1 MFDTARLICF
11 GARFAARYLPPT
23 LSFRNYKVV
32 FRWAD
37 VADVLARD
45 GDFRIAPVNQKRIEG
60 VMGPF
65 ILGMDRS
72 KELFAQRV
80 AVYDAMKSADLA
92 PIRHILATEP
102 TELLAAAAVGGQIDV
117 VNGYARKVAGHV
129 ATALF
134 GISGPSEGDLLRVA
148 RAVFHE
154 TFLNLGDDEKIRNT
168 GVAAGNELE
177 TWIAAEREARLDS
190 GKFGNDVLGRLLEM
204 EQAKALTGAEV
215 GHVLAGLLEI
225 RATTAAGDDAHAKA
239 ELEAY
244 VRNTLAFRG
253 FVDYRRS
260 FEVAGVASEVL
271 DELENHLNSGAAE
284 VVRPALLRALTRLR
298 KIIEQADDS
307 SGSIGDECQRAAD
320 LYARACRLGEP
331 DPVKLATWL
340 VKFRADS
347 PGWPNLVLADFVDA
361 FDEQAL
367 GTYRRAVAA
376 LDRKLADRDQWGR
389 FEVDAMLLELADH
402 DGDVDRAVH
411 LLAQREH
418 PQYGAIVDRL
428 RAAGRTEDAVAWI
441 DRAVADGRVTSHGG
455 GNAYWLSPDDVAE
468 TYQGLGRIEDAVAV
482 LRADFVRQPSV
493 PAYRVL
499 LDFAAGIDRADTE
512 RTWAFDHAR
521 QLASDRFAAGAVL
534 VQLSLS
540 EGDVD
545 AAWLAADR
553 YGPGW
558 AWRELA
564 DRGAEARPVEAADL
578 YRPQLENDLRHP
590 NTKLYPGI
598 AATLATMAE
607 LYERG
612 GRSADF
618 ASFIAQI
625 RQDYGRRPSLMKAL
639 DAKGL

>member
-1 MFDTARLICF
+1 VPLSETTLLEVAGDLVYARGEDYVRYVRGLRTTASKAYASIQAKNVYQVELDWSGPLPDGSCTCRHHADGNFCKHLVATGLAAIDT
-11 GARFAARYLPPT
+11 G
-23 LSFRNYKVV
+23 
-32 FRWAD
+32 
-37 VADVLARD
+37 
-45 GDFRIAPVNQKRIEG
+45 
-60 VMGPF
+60 
-65 ILGMDRS
+65 
-72 KELFAQRV
+72 RV
-80 AVYDAMKSADLA
+80 AVDDTASSTA
-92 PIRHILATEP
+92 E
-102 TELLAAAAVGGQIDV
+102 AAVEAAVQAMDV
-117 VNGYARKVAGHV
+117 D
-129 ATALF
+129 
-134 GISGPSEGDLLRVA
+134 ELRELVMTLA
-148 RAVFHE
+148 QR
-154 TFLNLGDDEKIRNT
+154 DD
-168 GVAAGNELE
+168 GV
-177 TWIAAEREARLDS
+177 RR
-190 GKFGNDVLGRLLEM
+190 
-204 EQAKALTGAEV
+204 
-215 GHVLAGLLEI
+215 LLEI
-225 RATTAAGDDAHAKA
+225 RATTAAGDNAHAKA

-253 FVDYRRS
+253 LIDYRRS
-260 FEVAGVASEVL
+260 FEVAGMASDVL

-284 VVRPALLRALTRLR
+284 TVRPALLQAVTRLR
-298 KIIEQADDS
+298 KITGQAGDS
-307 SGSIGDECQRAAD
+307 SGSIGGECQRAAD
-320 LYARACRLGEP
+320 LYALACRLGEP

-347 PGWPNLVLADFVDA
+347 PGWPHLVLADFVGS

-376 LDRKLADRDQWGR
+376 LDRKLVGQDHWKR

-411 LLAQREH
+411 LLSQREH
-418 PQYGAIVDRL
+418 PEYGAIVDRL

-455 GNAYWLSPDDVAE
+455 GNAYWLSPDDVAA

-482 LRADFVRQPSV
+482 LRADFIREPSV
-493 PAYRVL
+493 QNYCALR
-499 LDFAAGIDRADTE
+499 DFAAGVERADTE

-521 QLASDRFAAGAVL
+521 QLATDRFAAGAVL

-540 EGDVD
+540 EGDVE
-545 AAWLAADR
+545 AAWQAADR

-564 DRGAEARPVEAADL
+564 DRGAEARPVDAADL
-578 YRPQLENDLRHP
+578 YRPQLEKDLRHP
-590 NTKLYPGI
+590 NSKLYPDI

>member
-1 MFDTARLICF
+1 VALSETTLLKVAGDLVYARGEDYVRYVRGLRITDFKAYASIQAKNVYQVELDWSGPLPDGSCTCRHHADGNFCKHLVATGLAAIDT
-11 GARFAARYLPPT
+11 G
-23 LSFRNYKVV
+23 
-32 FRWAD
+32 
-37 VADVLARD
+37 
-45 GDFRIAPVNQKRIEG
+45 
-60 VMGPF
+60 
-65 ILGMDRS
+65 
-72 KELFAQRV
+72 RV
-80 AVYDAMKSADLA
+80 AVDDTASSTAN
-92 PIRHILATEP
+92 
-102 TELLAAAAVGGQIDV
+102 AALEAAVQAMDV
-117 VNGYARKVAGHV
+117 D
-129 ATALF
+129 
-134 GISGPSEGDLLRVA
+134 ELRELVMSLA
-148 RAVFHE
+148 QR
-154 TFLNLGDDEKIRNT
+154 DD
-168 GVAAGNELE
+168 GV
-177 TWIAAEREARLDS
+177 RR
-190 GKFGNDVLGRLLEM
+190 
-204 EQAKALTGAEV
+204 
-215 GHVLAGLLEI
+215 LLEI
-225 RATTAAGDDAHAKA
+225 RATTAAGDDADAKA

-260 FEVAGVASEVL
+260 FDVASVASEVL

-284 VVRPALLRALTRLR
+284 TVRPALLRAVTRLR
-298 KIIEQADDS
+298 KITGQADDS
-307 SGSIGDECQRAAD
+307 SGSIGDQCQRAAD
-320 LYARACRLGEP
+320 LYARACRLGQP

-347 PGWPNLVLADFVDA
+347 PGWPTLTLSDFVDS
-361 FDEQAL
+361 FDEHAME
-367 GTYRRAVAA
+367 TYRRGVAA
-376 LDRKLADRDQWGR
+376 LDRKLADRNQFQR

-402 DGDVDRAVH
+402 DGDIDRAVH
-411 LLAQREH
+411 LLAQGDH
-418 PQYGAIVDRL
+418 PQYGAVVDRL
-428 RAAGRTEDAVAWI
+428 RANGRTEDAVAWI

-455 GNAYWLSPDDVAE
+455 GNAYWLSPDDVAR
-468 TYQGLGRIEDAVAV
+468 TYLGLDRIDDAVGV

-493 PAYRVL
+493 GAYSVL
-499 LDFAAGIDRADTE
+499 LDFAAGVDRADTE

-521 QLASDRFAAGAVL
+521 QLATDRFAAGAVL
-534 VQLSLS
+534 VQLHMSD
-540 EGDVD
+540 GDID
-545 AAWLAADR
+545 AAWQAADR

-578 YRPQLENDLRHP
+578 YRPQLETDLRYP

>member
-1 MFDTARLICF
+1 MAES
-11 GARFAARYLPPT
+11 GARIRHHGDVSLSEMSLLKAAGDLVYARGEDYVRYVRGLRTTAFKAYASIQAKQVYSVELDWSGPLPDGSCTCRHHADGNFCKHLVATGLAAIDTGQVAVDDTTGSSAEAALEAAVQAMDVDELRELVVT
-23 LSFRNYKVV
+23 L
-32 FRWAD
+32 
-37 VADVLARD
+37 
-45 GDFRIAPVNQKRIEG
+45 
-60 VMGPF
+60 
-65 ILGMDRS
+65 
-72 KELFAQRV
+72 AQR
-80 AVYDAMKSADLA
+80 
-92 PIRHILATEP
+92 
-102 TELLAAAAVGGQIDV
+102 
-117 VNGYARKVAGHV
+117 
-129 ATALF
+129 
-134 GISGPSEGDLLRVA
+134 
-148 RAVFHE
+148 
-154 TFLNLGDDEKIRNT
+154 DD
-168 GVAAGNELE
+168 GV
-177 TWIAAEREARLDS
+177 R
-190 GKFGNDVLGRLLEM
+190 RLLE
-204 EQAKALTGAEV
+204 V
-215 GHVLAGLLEI
+215 
-225 RATTAAGDDAHAKA
+225 RATTASGGDTHAKA

-260 FEVAGVASEVL
+260 FEVAEAASELL

-284 VVRPALLRALTRLR
+284 VARPALLRALTRLR
-298 KIIEQADDS
+298 KLLEQVDDS
-307 SGSIGDECQRAAD
+307 SGSIGDQCQRAAD
-320 LYARACRLGEP
+320 LYAQACRLGEP

-347 PGWPNLVLADFVDA
+347 PGWPNVVLADFVDA
-361 FDEQAL
+361 FGERAL

-376 LDRKLADRDQWGR
+376 LDRKLEDRDQWGR

-411 LLAQREH
+411 LLAEREQ

-428 RAAGRTEDAVAWI
+428 RAAGRTDDAVAWI
-441 DRAVADGRVTSHGG
+441 DRAVADGRISSHGG
-455 GNAYWLSPDDVAE
+455 GNEYWLSPDDVAA
-468 TYQGLGRIEDAVAV
+468 TYRGLGRIEDAVAV

-493 PAYRVL
+493 PTYRVL

-521 QLASDRFAAGAVL
+521 QVATDRHAAGAVL

-545 AAWLAADR
+545 AAWQAADR

-564 DRGAEARPVEAADL
+564 ARGAEARPVEAADL
-578 YRPQLENDLRHP
+578 YRPQLESDLRHP

-618 ASFIAQI
+618 TSFIAQI

-639 DAKGL
+639 DANGL

>member
-1 MFDTARLICF
+1 MINGGGSKSTQCCWSSPITTA
-11 GARFAARYLPPT
+11 T
-23 LSFRNYKVV
+23 S
-32 FRWAD
+32 
-37 VADVLARD
+37 
-45 GDFRIAPVNQKRIEG
+45 
-60 VMGPF
+60 
-65 ILGMDRS
+65 
-72 KELFAQRV
+72 
-80 AVYDAMKSADLA
+80 
-92 PIRHILATEP
+92 T
-102 TELLAAAAVGGQIDV
+102 
-117 VNGYARKVAGHV
+117 
-129 ATALF
+129 
-134 GISGPSEGDLLRVA
+134 GPS
-148 RAVFHE
+148 
-154 TFLNLGDDEKIRNT
+154 T
-168 GVAAGNELE
+168 
-177 TWIAAEREARLDS
+177 
-190 GKFGNDVLGRLLEM
+190 
-204 EQAKALTGAEV
+204 
-215 GHVLAGLLEI
+215 
-225 RATTAAGDDAHAKA
+225 
-239 ELEAY
+239 
-244 VRNTLAFRG
+244 
-253 FVDYRRS
+253 
-260 FEVAGVASEVL
+260 
-271 DELENHLNSGAAE
+271 
-284 VVRPALLRALTRLR
+284 
-298 KIIEQADDS
+298 
-307 SGSIGDECQRAAD
+307 C
-320 LYARACRLGEP
+320 
-331 DPVKLATWL
+331 
-340 VKFRADS
+340 
-347 PGWPNLVLADFVDA
+347 
-361 FDEQAL
+361 
-367 GTYRRAVAA
+367 
-376 LDRKLADRDQWGR
+376 
-389 FEVDAMLLELADH
+389 
-402 DGDVDRAVH
+402 
-411 LLAQREH
+411 LAQREH

-521 QLASDRFAAGAVL
+521 QLAASDRYAAGAVL
-534 VQLSLS
+534 VQLLLS

-545 AAWLAADR
+545 AAWQAADR

>member
-1 MFDTARLICF
+1 MPLSETTLLKVAGDLVYARGEGYVRYVRGLRTTDFKAYASIQAKNVYSVELDWSGSLPDGSCTCRHHADGNF
-11 GARFAARYLPPT
+11 CKHLVATGLAAID
-23 LSFRNYKVV
+23 S
-32 FRWAD
+32 
-37 VADVLARD
+37 
-45 GDFRIAPVNQKRIEG
+45 G
-60 VMGPF
+60 
-65 ILGMDRS
+65 
-72 KELFAQRV
+72 RV
-80 AVYDAMKSADLA
+80 AVEDTASSTA
-92 PIRHILATEP
+92 E
-102 TELLAAAAVGGQIDV
+102 AALEAAVQAMDV
-117 VNGYARKVAGHV
+117 D
-129 ATALF
+129 
-134 GISGPSEGDLLRVA
+134 ELREVVMTLA
-148 RAVFHE
+148 QR
-154 TFLNLGDDEKIRNT
+154 DD
-168 GVAAGNELE
+168 GV
-177 TWIAAEREARLDS
+177 R
-190 GKFGNDVLGRLLEM
+190 RLLE
-204 EQAKALTGAEV
+204 V
-215 GHVLAGLLEI
+215 
-225 RATTAAGDDAHAKA
+225 RATTPAGDNAHVKA

-244 VRNTLAFRG
+244 VRDTLAFRG

-271 DELENHLNSGAAE
+271 DELENHLDSGAAE

-298 KIIEQADDS
+298 KIIEQVDDS

-347 PGWPNLVLADFVDA
+347 PGWPHVVLADFVGS
-361 FDEQAL
+361 FDDQAL

-376 LDRKLADRDQWGR
+376 LDRKLADCDQWGR
-389 FEVDAMLLELADH
+389 YEVDAMLLELADH

-411 LLAQREH
+411 LLAEREH

-428 RAAGRTEDAVAWI
+428 RAAGRNEDAVAWI

-455 GNAYWLSPDDVAE
+455 GNEFWLSPDDVAE
-468 TYQGLGRIEDAVAV
+468 TYRGLGRIDDAVAA

-493 PAYRVL
+493 GAYRVL
-499 LDFAAGIDRADTE
+499 LDFAAGVDRVDTE

-521 QLASDRFAAGAVL
+521 QLAASDRYAAGAVL
-534 VQLSLS
+534 VQLHMSD
-540 EGDVD
+540 GDID

-578 YRPQLENDLRHP
+578 YRPQLESDLRNP
-590 NTKLYPGI
+590 NSKLYPGI
-598 AATLATMAE
+598 AATLATMAK

-625 RQDYGRRPSLMKAL
+625 RQDYRRRPSLMKAL
-639 DAKGL
+639 DAKRL

>member
-1 MFDTARLICF
+1 MPLSET
-11 GARFAARYLPPT
+11 T
-23 LSFRNYKVV
+23 L
-32 FRWAD
+32 
-37 VADVLARD
+37 L
-45 GDFRIAPVNQKRIEG
+45 
-60 VMGPF
+60 
-65 ILGMDRS
+65 
-72 KELFAQRV
+72 
-80 AVYDAMKSADLA
+80 
-92 PIRHILATEP
+92 
-102 TELLAAAAVGGQIDV
+102 
-117 VNGYARKVAGHV
+117 KVAGDLVYARGEDYVRYVRGLRTTDFKAYASIQAKNVYTVELDWSGPLPDGSCTCRHHADGNFCKHLV
-129 ATALF
+129 ATGLAAIDTGQVAVDDTASSTAEAAL
-134 GISGPSEGDLLRVA
+134 EAAVQAMDVDELRELVMTLA
-148 RAVFHE
+148 QRD
-154 TFLNLGDDEKIRNT
+154 G
-168 GVAAGNELE
+168 GV
-177 TWIAAEREARLDS
+177 RR
-190 GKFGNDVLGRLLEM
+190 
-204 EQAKALTGAEV
+204 
-215 GHVLAGLLEI
+215 LLEI

-347 PGWPNLVLADFVDA
+347 PGWPTLVLADFVDS
-361 FDEQAL
+361 FDEHAL

-376 LDRKLADRDQWGR
+376 LDRKLEDRDQWGR

-428 RAAGRTEDAVAWI
+428 RAAGRNEDAVAWI

-455 GNAYWLSPDDVAE
+455 GNAYWLSPDDVAA

-493 PAYRVL
+493 PTYRVL

-521 QLASDRFAAGAVL
+521 QLASDRYAAGAVL

>member
-1 MFDTARLICF
+1 MALSETTLLKVAGDLVYARGEDYVRYVRGLRTTDLKAYASIQAKNVYQVELDWSGPLPDGSCTCRHHADGNFCKHLVATGLAAIDT
-11 GARFAARYLPPT
+11 G
-23 LSFRNYKVV
+23 
-32 FRWAD
+32 
-37 VADVLARD
+37 
-45 GDFRIAPVNQKRIEG
+45 
-60 VMGPF
+60 
-65 ILGMDRS
+65 
-72 KELFAQRV
+72 RV
-80 AVYDAMKSADLA
+80 AVDDTASSTAE
-92 PIRHILATEP
+92 ATLE
-102 TELLAAAAVGGQIDV
+102 AAVQAMDVDELRELVVTLAQRDGGV
-117 VNGYARKVAGHV
+117 R
-129 ATALF
+129 
-134 GISGPSEGDLLRVA
+134 R
-148 RAVFHE
+148 
-154 TFLNLGDDEKIRNT
+154 
-168 GVAAGNELE
+168 
-177 TWIAAEREARLDS
+177 
-190 GKFGNDVLGRLLEM
+190 M
-204 EQAKALTGAEV
+204 
-215 GHVLAGLLEI
+215 LEI
-225 RATTAAGDDAHAKA
+225 RATTASGDDAQAKA

-260 FEVAGVASEVL
+260 FEVAEAASEML

-284 VVRPALLRALTRLR
+284 VARPALLRALTRLR
-298 KIIEQADDS
+298 KIIEQVDDS
-307 SGSIGDECQRAAD
+307 SGSIGDQCQRAAD

-347 PGWPNLVLADFVDA
+347 PGWPNLVLADFVDS

-376 LDRKLADRDQWGR
+376 LDRKLADRDQFGR

-411 LLAQREH
+411 LLSQREH
-418 PQYGAIVDRL
+418 PQFGAIVDRL

-441 DRAVADGRVTSHGG
+441 DRAVAAGRISSHGG
-455 GNAYWLSPDDVAE
+455 GNDFWLSPDDVAA
-468 TYQGLGRIEDAVAV
+468 TYQGLGRIDDAVAA

-493 PAYRVL
+493 GAYRIL
-499 LDFAAGIDRADTE
+499 LDFAAGVDRVDTE

-540 EGDVD
+540 EGDID
-545 AAWLAADR
+545 AAWQAADQ

-564 DRGAEARPVEAADL
+564 DRGAEARPVAAADL
-578 YRPQLENDLRHP
+578 YRPQLEKDLRYP
-590 NTKLYPGI
+590 NSKLYPDI
-598 AATLATMAE
+598 AATLATMAK

-612 GRSADF
+612 GRSAGF

-639 DAKGL
+639 DAKRL